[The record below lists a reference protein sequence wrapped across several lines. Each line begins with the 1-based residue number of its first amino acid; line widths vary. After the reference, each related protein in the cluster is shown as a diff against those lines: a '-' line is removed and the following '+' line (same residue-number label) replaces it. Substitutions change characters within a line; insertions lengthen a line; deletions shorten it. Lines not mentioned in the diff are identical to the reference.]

1 MERRPVPRQARADL
15 CGKIETLTGPIHCI
29 DFETSRLAL
38 LYHRGMRPYGLVTF
52 QWIAHTALR

>member
-15 CGKIETLTGPIHCI
+15 CGKIEALTGPIHCI

-38 LYHRGMRPYGLVTF
+38 LYHRGMRPYGPVTF
-52 QWIAHTALR
+52 QWSPTRPLR